1 MISNK
6 KRGVSDSDTPSSN
19 DQKLNTTHLSMK
31 KLLLSF
37 CFLVLTSF
45 LWAQVQK
52 KQVYNDF
59 SRWSLGLNGGISIFR
74 GDMVSFSADK
84 TYLGR
89 QGGLQLGYQLTPT
102 FGLSLTA
109 DMGQGKGSAKKWEK
123 EFKIYPTGESYYGTL
138 PEEGFA
144 YYNDVYS
151 KVKYFT
157 IGLHGDFN
165 VNNFFG
171 KKELR
176 RWTVLISPAVYLQ
189 KFSPKLYKKE
199 DDKRF
204 DASSTLDNDMNLGL
218 GGDIALRYRASKH
231 IDLQLKSGVTWIA
244 NNNFD
249 GVATCCSSKYNWLAN
264 LSVGVVWK
272 MGNNKKKEN
281 LMYAPARSEPPVT
294 LPVKEETRP
303 VVKEERKPVV
313 KEEKKPV
320 ENVVKVETSA
330 KTFPV
335 LPTIHFQRNL
345 AVIDTVRFAGE
356 LSRIVEALKE
366 FPGVKVDIRG
376 YTDHTGT
383 DRINL
388 PLSLKRAEALKSYL
402 VGKGVSA
409 DRMST
414 FGEGKD
420 MSVDQKDIYTEKARK
435 VEVKKHE

>member
-1 MISNK
+1 M
-6 KRGVSDSDTPSSN
+6 SDSRHPFLIN
-19 DQKLNTTHLSMK
+19 YLKCIGMRK
-31 KLLLSF
+31 IVFSF
-37 CFLVLTSF
+37 CFLMVTSF
-45 LWAQVQK
+45 LVAQNQT

-84 TYLGR
+84 TYLGGR
-89 QGGLQLGYQLTPT
+89 GGLQLGYQLTPT

-204 DASSTLDNDMNLGL
+204 DTSSTLDNGVNLGL
-218 GGDIALRYRASKH
+218 GGDVALRYRASKH

-281 LMYAPARSEPPVT
+281 LMYAPARSVPPVT

-383 DRINL
+383 DRVNL
-388 PLSLKRAEALKSYL
+388 PLSLRRAEALKSYL

-435 VEVKKHE
+435 VEVKKRK

>member
-1 MISNK
+1 
-6 KRGVSDSDTPSSN
+6 
-19 DQKLNTTHLSMK
+19 MK
-31 KLLLSF
+31 KLLLPF
-37 CFLVLTSF
+37 CLLMLLFSLSVQ
-45 LWAQVQK
+45 AQK

-59 SRWSLGLNGGISIFR
+59 SRWSLGVNGGISAFR
-74 GDMVSFSADK
+74 GDMISFSADK
-84 TYLGR
+84 TYIGV
-89 QGGLQLGYQLTPT
+89 QGGLQLGYQFTPT

-123 EFKIYPTGESYYGTL
+123 AFKIYPNGESYYGTE
-138 PEEGFA
+138 PATGFA
-144 YYNDVYS
+144 YYNDIYT
-151 KVKYFT
+151 KIKYFT
-157 IGLHGDFN
+157 LGLHGDFN

-176 RWTVLISPAVYLQ
+176 RWTVLLSPAIYLQ
-189 KFSPKLYKKE
+189 KFSPKLYRKG

-204 DASSTLDNDMNLGL
+204 DTSSTLDNDVNLGL

-231 IDLQLKSGVTWIA
+231 IDLQLKSGVAWIA

-249 GVATCCSSKYNWLAN
+249 GVATCCTSKYNWLAN

-272 MGNNKKKEN
+272 IGNNKKKEN
-281 LMYAPARSEPPVT
+281 LMYATARSVAPVIF
-294 LPVKEETRP
+294 PVKEETRS
-303 VVKEERKPVV
+303 VVKEEQKPVV
-313 KEEKKPV
+313 KQEEKTV
-320 ENVVKVETSA
+320 ENVVKVETTE

-335 LPTIHFQRNL
+335 LPTVHFKRNS
-345 AVIDTVRFAGE
+345 AVIDTDRYASE

-388 PLSLKRAEALKSYL
+388 PLSLKRAEALKTYL
-402 VGKGVSA
+402 VSKGIPA

-435 VEVKKHE
+435 VEVKKH

>member
-1 MISNK
+1 M
-6 KRGVSDSDTPSSN
+6 SDSRHPFLIN
-19 DQKLNTTHLSMK
+19 YLKCIGMRK
-31 KLLLSF
+31 IVFSF
-37 CFLVLTSF
+37 CFLMVTSF
-45 LWAQVQK
+45 LVAQNQT

-84 TYLGR
+84 TYLGG

-204 DASSTLDNDMNLGL
+204 DPSSTLDNDLNLGV

-383 DRINL
+383 DRVNL

-409 DRMST
+409 DRMSA

>member
-1 MISNK
+1 MRKI
-6 KRGVSDSDTPSSN
+6 VF
-19 DQKLNTTHLSMK
+19 
-31 KLLLSF
+31 SF
-37 CFLVLTSF
+37 CFLMVTSF
-45 LWAQVQK
+45 LVAQNQT

-84 TYLGR
+84 TYLGG

-123 EFKIYPTGESYYGTL
+123 EFKIYPTGESYYGML

-176 RWTVLISPAVYLQ
+176 RWTVLLSPAVYLQ
-189 KFSPKLYKKE
+189 KFSLKLYKKE

-204 DASSTLDNDMNLGL
+204 DTSSTLDNGVNLGL
-218 GGDIALRYRASKH
+218 GGDIALRYRTSKH

-281 LMYAPARSEPPVT
+281 LMYATARSAPPVT
-294 LPVKEETRP
+294 FPVKEEAHL

-313 KEEKKPV
+313 KEEKKPG

-345 AVIDTVRFAGE
+345 SVIDTVRFTGE
-356 LSRIVEALKE
+356 LSRIVETLKE
-366 FPGVKVDIRG
+366 FLGVKVDIRG

-383 DRINL
+383 DRVNL

>member
-1 MISNK
+1 MRKI
-6 KRGVSDSDTPSSN
+6 VF
-19 DQKLNTTHLSMK
+19 
-31 KLLLSF
+31 SF
-37 CFLVLTSF
+37 CFLMVTSF
-45 LWAQVQK
+45 LVAQNQT

-84 TYLGR
+84 TYLGG

-231 IDLQLKSGVTWIA
+231 IDLQLKSGVTWIV

-383 DRINL
+383 DRVNL

>member
-1 MISNK
+1 
-6 KRGVSDSDTPSSN
+6 
-19 DQKLNTTHLSMK
+19 MK
-31 KLLLSF
+31 KLLLPF
-37 CFLVLTSF
+37 CLLMLLFSLSVR
-45 LWAQVQK
+45 AQK
-52 KQVYNDF
+52 KQVYDDF
-59 SRWSLGLNGGISIFR
+59 SRWSLGVNGGISAFR
-74 GDMVSFSADK
+74 GDMISFSADK
-84 TYLGR
+84 TYIGG
-89 QGGLQLGYQLTPT
+89 QGGLQLGYQFTPA

-109 DMGQGKGSAKKWEK
+109 DMGQGKGSAKEWEK
-123 EFKIYPTGESYYGTL
+123 GFKIYPNGESYYGTE
-138 PEEGFA
+138 PEAGFA
-144 YYNDVYS
+144 YYNDIYA
-151 KVKYFT
+151 KIKYFT
-157 IGLHGDFN
+157 LGLHGDFN

-176 RWTVLISPAVYLQ
+176 RWTVLLSPAVYLQ

-204 DASSTLDNDMNLGL
+204 DTSSTLDNGVNLGL
-218 GGDIALRYRASKH
+218 GGDVALRYRASKH

-383 DRINL
+383 DRVNL
-388 PLSLKRAEALKSYL
+388 PLSLRRAEALKSYL

-435 VEVKKHE
+435 VEVKKRK

>member
-1 MISNK
+1 
-6 KRGVSDSDTPSSN
+6 
-19 DQKLNTTHLSMK
+19 MK
-31 KLLLSF
+31 KLLLPF
-37 CFLVLTSF
+37 CLLMLLFSLSVR
-45 LWAQVQK
+45 AQK
-52 KQVYNDF
+52 KQVYDDF
-59 SRWSLGLNGGISIFR
+59 SRWSLGVNGGISAFR
-74 GDMVSFSADK
+74 GDMISFSADK
-84 TYLGR
+84 TYIGG
-89 QGGLQLGYQLTPT
+89 QGGLQLGYQFTPT

-123 EFKIYPTGESYYGTL
+123 AFKIYPNGESYYGTE
-138 PEEGFA
+138 PEAGFA
-144 YYNDVYS
+144 YYNDIYA
-151 KVKYFT
+151 KIKYFT
-157 IGLHGDFN
+157 LGLHGDFN

-176 RWTVLISPAVYLQ
+176 RWTVLLSPAVYLQ

-204 DASSTLDNDMNLGL
+204 DTSSTLDNDVNLGL
-218 GGDIALRYRASKH
+218 GGDIALRYRASKY
-231 IDLQLKSGVTWIA
+231 IDLQLTSGVAWIA

-249 GVATCCSSKYNWLAN
+249 GVATCCTSKYNWLAN

-272 MGNNKKKEN
+272 IGNNKKKEN
-281 LMYAPARSEPPVT
+281 LMYATARSVAPVI
-294 LPVKEETRP
+294 LPVKEETRS
-303 VVKEERKPVV
+303 VVKEEQKPVV
-313 KEEKKPV
+313 KQEEKTV
-320 ENVVKVETSA
+320 ENVVKVETTE

-335 LPTIHFQRNL
+335 LPTVHFKRNS
-345 AVIDTVRFAGE
+345 AVIDTDRYASE

-388 PLSLKRAEALKSYL
+388 PLSLKRAEALKTYL
-402 VGKGVSA
+402 VSKGIPA

-435 VEVKKHE
+435 VEVKKH

>member
-1 MISNK
+1 MRKTVFS
-6 KRGVSDSDTPSSN
+6 
-19 DQKLNTTHLSMK
+19 L
-31 KLLLSF
+31 
-37 CFLVLTSF
+37 CFLMVTSF
-45 LWAQVQK
+45 SVAQIQK
-52 KQVYNDF
+52 KKIGNDF
-59 SRWSLGLNGGISIFR
+59 SRWSLGVNGGISAFR
-74 GDMVSFSADK
+74 GDMISFSADK
-84 TYLGR
+84 TYIGV
-89 QGGLQLGYQLTPT
+89 QGGLQLGYQFTPT

-123 EFKIYPTGESYYGTL
+123 AFKIYPNGESYYGTD
-138 PEEGFA
+138 PATGFA
-144 YYNDVYS
+144 YYNDIYT
-151 KVKYFT
+151 KIKYFT
-157 IGLHGDFN
+157 LGLHGDFN

-176 RWTVLISPAVYLQ
+176 RWTVLLSPAIYLQ
-189 KFSPKLYKKE
+189 KFSPKLYRKG

-204 DASSTLDNDMNLGL
+204 DTSSTLDNDVNLGL

-231 IDLQLKSGVTWIA
+231 IDLQLKSGVAWIA

-249 GVATCCSSKYNWLAN
+249 GVATCCTSKYNWLAN

-272 MGNNKKKEN
+272 IGNNKKKEN
-281 LMYAPARSEPPVT
+281 LMYATARSVAPVI
-294 LPVKEETRP
+294 LPVKEETRS
-303 VVKEERKPVV
+303 VVKEEQKPVV
-313 KEEKKPV
+313 KQEEKTV
-320 ENVVKVETSA
+320 ENVVKVETTE

-335 LPTIHFQRNL
+335 LPTVHFKRNS
-345 AVIDTVRFAGE
+345 AVIDTDRYASE

-388 PLSLKRAEALKSYL
+388 PLSLKRAEALKTYL
-402 VGKGVSA
+402 VSKGIPA

-435 VEVKKHE
+435 VEVKKH

>member
-1 MISNK
+1 MRKTVFS
-6 KRGVSDSDTPSSN
+6 
-19 DQKLNTTHLSMK
+19 L
-31 KLLLSF
+31 
-37 CFLVLTSF
+37 CFLMVTSF
-45 LWAQVQK
+45 SVAQIQK
-52 KQVYNDF
+52 KKIGNDF
-59 SRWSLGLNGGISIFR
+59 SRWSLGVNGGISAFR
-74 GDMVSFSADK
+74 GDMISFSADK
-84 TYLGR
+84 TYIGV
-89 QGGLQLGYQLTPT
+89 QGGLQLGYQFTPT

-123 EFKIYPTGESYYGTL
+123 AFKIYPNGESYYGTE
-138 PEEGFA
+138 PEAGFA
-144 YYNDVYS
+144 YYNDIYA
-151 KVKYFT
+151 KIKYFT
-157 IGLHGDFN
+157 LGLHGDFN

-176 RWTVLISPAVYLQ
+176 RWTVLLSPAVYLQ

-204 DASSTLDNDMNLGL
+204 DTSSTLDNDVNLGL
-218 GGDIALRYRASKH
+218 GGDIALRYRASKY
-231 IDLQLKSGVTWIA
+231 IDLQLTSGVAWIA

-249 GVATCCSSKYNWLAN
+249 GVATCCTSKYNWLAN

-272 MGNNKKKEN
+272 IGNNKKKEN
-281 LMYAPARSEPPVT
+281 LMYATARPVAPVI
-294 LPVKEETRP
+294 LPVKEETRS
-303 VVKEERKPVV
+303 VVKEEQKPVV
-313 KEEKKPV
+313 KQEEKTV
-320 ENVVKVETSA
+320 ENVVKVETTE

-335 LPTIHFQRNL
+335 LPTVHFKRNS
-345 AVIDTVRFAGE
+345 AVIDTDRYASE

-388 PLSLKRAEALKSYL
+388 PLSLKRAEALKTYL
-402 VGKGVSA
+402 VSKGIPA

-435 VEVKKHE
+435 VEVKKH

>member
-1 MISNK
+1 
-6 KRGVSDSDTPSSN
+6 
-19 DQKLNTTHLSMK
+19 MK

-37 CFLVLTSF
+37 CLLILLSSLSVQ
-45 LWAQVQK
+45 AQK

-59 SRWSLGLNGGISIFR
+59 SRWSLGGNGGISVFR
-74 GDMVSFSADK
+74 GDMISFSADK
-84 TYLGR
+84 TYIGV
-89 QGGLQLGYQLTPT
+89 QGGLQLGYQFTPT

-109 DMGQGKGSAKKWEK
+109 DMGQGKGSAKEWEK
-123 EFKIYPTGESYYGTL
+123 AFKIYSNGESYYGTE
-138 PEEGFA
+138 PETGFA
-144 YYNDVYS
+144 YYNDIYT
-151 KVKYFT
+151 KINYFT
-157 IGLHGDFN
+157 LGLHGDFN

-176 RWTVLISPAVYLQ
+176 RWTVLLSPAVYLQ

-204 DASSTLDNDMNLGL
+204 DTSSTLDNDVNLGL
-218 GGDIALRYRASKH
+218 GGDIVLRYRASKH
-231 IDLQLKSGVTWIA
+231 IDLQLKSGVAWIA

-249 GVATCCSSKYNWLAN
+249 GVATCCTSKYNWLAN
-264 LSVGVVWK
+264 LSVGVIWK
-272 MGNNKKKEN
+272 IGNNKKREN
-281 LMYAPARSEPPVT
+281 LMYATARSVAPVI

-303 VVKEERKPVV
+303 VVKEEQKPVV
-313 KEEKKPV
+313 KQEEKTV
-320 ENVVKVETSA
+320 ENVVKVETTE

-335 LPTIHFQRNL
+335 LPTVHFKRNS
-345 AVIDTVRFAGE
+345 AVIDTDRYASE

-388 PLSLKRAEALKSYL
+388 PLSLKRAEALKTYL
-402 VGKGVSA
+402 VSKGIPA

-435 VEVKKHE
+435 VEVKKH

>member
-1 MISNK
+1 MRKTVFS
-6 KRGVSDSDTPSSN
+6 
-19 DQKLNTTHLSMK
+19 L
-31 KLLLSF
+31 
-37 CFLVLTSF
+37 CFLMVTSF
-45 LWAQVQK
+45 SVAQIQK
-52 KQVYNDF
+52 KKIGNDF
-59 SRWSLGLNGGISIFR
+59 SRWSLGVNGGISAFR
-74 GDMVSFSADK
+74 GDMISFSADK
-84 TYLGR
+84 TYIGV
-89 QGGLQLGYQLTPT
+89 QGGLQLGYQFTPT

-123 EFKIYPTGESYYGTL
+123 AFKIYPNGESYYGTE
-138 PEEGFA
+138 PEAGFA
-144 YYNDVYS
+144 YYNDIYA
-151 KVKYFT
+151 KIKYFT
-157 IGLHGDFN
+157 LGLHGDFN

-176 RWTVLISPAVYLQ
+176 RWTVLLSPAVYLQ

-204 DASSTLDNDMNLGL
+204 DTSSTLDNDVNLGL
-218 GGDIALRYRASKH
+218 GGDIALRYRASKY
-231 IDLQLKSGVTWIA
+231 IDLQLKSGVAWIA

-249 GVATCCSSKYNWLAN
+249 GVATCCTSKYNWLAN

-272 MGNNKKKEN
+272 IGNSKKKEN
-281 LMYAPARSEPPVT
+281 LMYATARSVAPVIF
-294 LPVKEETRP
+294 PVKEETRS
-303 VVKEERKPVV
+303 VVKEEQKPVV
-313 KEEKKPV
+313 KQEEKTV
-320 ENVVKVETSA
+320 ENVVKVETTE

-335 LPTIHFQRNL
+335 LPTVHFKRNS
-345 AVIDTVRFAGE
+345 AVIDTDRYASE

-388 PLSLKRAEALKSYL
+388 PLSLKRAEALKTYL
-402 VGKGVSA
+402 VSKGIPA

-435 VEVKKHE
+435 VEVKKH

>member
-1 MISNK
+1 M
-6 KRGVSDSDTPSSN
+6 GVSDSRHPFLINYFKFTGMR
-19 DQKLNTTHLSMK
+19 KIILSCC
-31 KLLLSF
+31 LLL
-37 CFLVLTSF
+37 LTSF
-45 LWAQVQK
+45 LMVRGQK
-52 KQVYNDF
+52 KEVYNDF

-84 TYLGR
+84 TYIGG
-89 QGGLQLGYQLTPT
+89 QGGLQLGYQFTPT

-109 DMGQGKGSAKKWEK
+109 DMGQGKGSAKEWEK
-123 EFKIYPTGESYYGTL
+123 EFKIYPTGGSYYGTE
-138 PEEGFA
+138 PEAGFVR
-144 YYNDVYS
+144 YNDLYA

-157 IGLHGDFN
+157 VGLHGDLN

-176 RWTVLISPAVYLQ
+176 RWTVLLSPAVYLQ

-204 DASSTLDNDMNLGL
+204 DTSSTLDNDVNLGL

-231 IDLQLKSGVTWIA
+231 VDLQLKSGVAWIA

-249 GVATCCSSKYNWLAN
+249 GVVTCCTSKYNWQAN

-272 MGNNKKKEN
+272 VGNNKKREN
-281 LMYAPARSEPPVT
+281 LMYAAARSVAPVI

-303 VVKEERKPVV
+303 VVKEEQKPVV
-313 KEEKKPV
+313 KQEEKTI
-320 ENVVKVETSA
+320 ENVVKVEA
-330 KTFPV
+330 VEETFPE
-335 LPTIHFQRNL
+335 LPTIHFKRNL
-345 AVIDTVRFAGE
+345 AVIDTARHAGE
-356 LSRIVEALKE
+356 LSRIVETLKE

-383 DRINL
+383 DRINV
-388 PLSLKRAEALKSYL
+388 PLSLKRAGALKTYL
-402 VGKGVSA
+402 VGKGISA
-409 DRMST
+409 ERMST

>member
-1 MISNK
+1 
-6 KRGVSDSDTPSSN
+6 
-19 DQKLNTTHLSMK
+19 MK
-31 KLLLSF
+31 KLLLPF
-37 CFLVLTSF
+37 CLLMLLFSLSVR
-45 LWAQVQK
+45 AQK

-59 SRWSLGLNGGISIFR
+59 SRWSLGVNGGISAFR
-74 GDMVSFSADK
+74 GDMISFPADK
-84 TYLGR
+84 TYIGV
-89 QGGLQLGYQLTPT
+89 QGGLQLGYQFTPT

-123 EFKIYPTGESYYGTL
+123 AFKIYPNGESYYGTE
-138 PEEGFA
+138 PATGFA
-144 YYNDVYS
+144 YYNDIYT
-151 KVKYFT
+151 KIKYFT
-157 IGLHGDFN
+157 LGLHGDFN

-176 RWTVLISPAVYLQ
+176 RWTVLLSPAVYLQ

-204 DASSTLDNDMNLGL
+204 DTSSTLDNDVNLGL
-218 GGDIALRYRASKH
+218 GGDIALRYRASKY
-231 IDLQLKSGVTWIA
+231 IDLQLKSGVAWIA

-249 GVATCCSSKYNWLAN
+249 GVATCCTSKYNWLAN

-272 MGNNKKKEN
+272 IGNNKKKEN
-281 LMYAPARSEPPVT
+281 LMYATARSVAPVI
-294 LPVKEETRP
+294 LPVKEETRS
-303 VVKEERKPVV
+303 VVKEEQKPVV
-313 KEEKKPV
+313 KQEEKTV
-320 ENVVKVETSA
+320 ENVVKVETTE

-335 LPTIHFQRNL
+335 LPTVHFKRNS
-345 AVIDTVRFAGE
+345 AVIDADRYASE

-388 PLSLKRAEALKSYL
+388 PLSLKRAEALKTYL
-402 VGKGVSA
+402 VSKGIPA

-435 VEVKKHE
+435 VEVKKH

>member
-1 MISNK
+1 MRKTVFS
-6 KRGVSDSDTPSSN
+6 
-19 DQKLNTTHLSMK
+19 L
-31 KLLLSF
+31 
-37 CFLVLTSF
+37 CFLMVTS
-45 LWAQVQK
+45 LSVAQIQK
-52 KQVYNDF
+52 KKIGNDF
-59 SRWSLGLNGGISIFR
+59 SRWSLGVNGGISAFR
-74 GDMVSFSADK
+74 GDMISFSADK
-84 TYLGR
+84 TYIGV
-89 QGGLQLGYQLTPT
+89 QGGLQLGYQFTPT

-109 DMGQGKGSAKKWEK
+109 DMGQGKRSAKKWEK
-123 EFKIYPTGESYYGTL
+123 AFKIYPNGESYYGTE
-138 PEEGFA
+138 PEAGFA
-144 YYNDVYS
+144 YYNDIYA
-151 KVKYFT
+151 KIKYFT
-157 IGLHGDFN
+157 LGLHGDFN

-176 RWTVLISPAVYLQ
+176 RWTVLLSPAVYLQ

-204 DASSTLDNDMNLGL
+204 DTSSTLDNDVNLGL
-218 GGDIALRYRASKH
+218 GGDIALRYRASKY
-231 IDLQLKSGVTWIA
+231 IDLQLTSGVAWIA

-249 GVATCCSSKYNWLAN
+249 GVATCCTSKYNWLAN

-272 MGNNKKKEN
+272 IGNNKKKEN
-281 LMYAPARSEPPVT
+281 LMYATARSVAPVI
-294 LPVKEETRP
+294 LPVKEETRS
-303 VVKEERKPVV
+303 VVKEEQKPVV
-313 KEEKKPV
+313 KQEEKTV
-320 ENVVKVETSA
+320 ENVVKVETTE

-335 LPTIHFQRNL
+335 LPTVHFKRNS
-345 AVIDTVRFAGE
+345 AVIDTDRYASE

-388 PLSLKRAEALKSYL
+388 PLSLKRAEALKTYL
-402 VGKGVSA
+402 VSKGIPA

-435 VEVKKHE
+435 VEVKKH

>member
-1 MISNK
+1 MRKTVFS
-6 KRGVSDSDTPSSN
+6 
-19 DQKLNTTHLSMK
+19 L
-31 KLLLSF
+31 
-37 CFLVLTSF
+37 CFLMVTSF
-45 LWAQVQK
+45 SVAQIQK
-52 KQVYNDF
+52 KKIGNDF
-59 SRWSLGLNGGISIFR
+59 SRWSLGVNGGISAFR
-74 GDMVSFSADK
+74 GDMISFSADK
-84 TYLGR
+84 TYIGV
-89 QGGLQLGYQLTPT
+89 QGGLQLGYQFTPT

-123 EFKIYPTGESYYGTL
+123 AFKIYPNGESYYGTE
-138 PEEGFA
+138 PEAGFA
-144 YYNDVYS
+144 YYNDIYA
-151 KVKYFT
+151 KIKYFT
-157 IGLHGDFN
+157 LGLHGDFN

-176 RWTVLISPAVYLQ
+176 RWTVLLSPAVYLQ

-204 DASSTLDNDMNLGL
+204 DTSSTLDNDVNLGL
-218 GGDIALRYRASKH
+218 GGDIALRYRASKY
-231 IDLQLKSGVTWIA
+231 IDLQLTSGVAWIA

-249 GVATCCSSKYNWLAN
+249 GVATCCTSKYNWLAN
-264 LSVGVVWK
+264 LSVGVMWK
-272 MGNNKKKEN
+272 IGNNKKKEN
-281 LMYAPARSEPPVT
+281 LMYATARSVAPVIF
-294 LPVKEETRP
+294 PVKEETRS
-303 VVKEERKPVV
+303 VVKEEQKPVV
-313 KEEKKPV
+313 KQEEKTV
-320 ENVVKVETSA
+320 ENVVKVETTE

-335 LPTIHFQRNL
+335 LPTVHFKRNS
-345 AVIDTVRFAGE
+345 AVIDTDRYASE

-388 PLSLKRAEALKSYL
+388 PLSLKRAEALKTYL
-402 VGKGVSA
+402 VSKGIPA

-435 VEVKKHE
+435 VEVKKH